1 MLVILSVPK
10 DLTQQIL
17 EILLP
22 TCRDQNDQV
31 KTFIGLCDHCRNDSA
46 ELFTAMNFT
55 ALQTLQ
61 TL

>member
-17 EILLP
+17 EIL
-22 TCRDQNDQV
+22 RSAQNDQV
-31 KTFIGLCDHCRNDSA
+31 KTVIGLSDYCRNDSA
-46 ELFTAMNFT
+46 ELFTAMNFI